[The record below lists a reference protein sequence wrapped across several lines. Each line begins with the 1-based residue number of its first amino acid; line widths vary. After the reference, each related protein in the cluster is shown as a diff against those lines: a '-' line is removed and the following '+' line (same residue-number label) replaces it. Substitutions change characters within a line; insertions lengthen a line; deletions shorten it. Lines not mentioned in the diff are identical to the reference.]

1 MKVKLIRP
9 ARVNCL
15 PGEIEISETEY
26 ARLQI
31 LNIVEPLIEKEIR
44 EIPEK
49 EIKKTTRKK

>member
-15 PGEIEISETEY
+15 PGEVEVSEAEY
-26 ARLQI
+26 SRLQ
-31 LNIVEPLIEKEIR
+31 LLCLCEPLIEKKAK

-49 EIKKTTRKK
+49 EVRETRKK